1 MALIEV
7 KYFNS
12 FTLKKSIDSN
22 DQPQWWG
29 SRGIPD
35 TVGGWGGVAPV
46 PADPTEVFPDPN
58 NQLNWAIEEA
68 RIRGGYNNTATSLG
82 AKAYLVEDEPQG
94 SIRGNAMIYS
104 GIFNSR
110 TGVNNTNQ
118 FPVGSEITKATD
130 PADGSIQRLYAE
142 DTNLIIFSEKKV
154 SRALIDKDAIYT
166 AEGGGVPVSQL
177 RLVIGQIVPY
187 AGNFGIADNPESF
200 AVYGYRKY
208 FVDKNR
214 NAVLRLSMDGITEIS
229 NYGMIDW
236 FRDNLSTVDSTSFGA
251 GKIVGG
257 WDIYTK
263 QYTLSLQQNIANP
276 DMVYNTLQFDES
288 INGWPSFYTYKP
300 RWMFSLANRFY
311 SVSTSSGTND
321 DVWVHNSQSAD
332 RANFYGAQ
340 GKSTITFVANPAVDR
355 SKVFKTIN
363 YEGSNGWEVTS
374 FVSDITGVD
383 SFELDSSGA
392 PVWLLP
398 PKLRDS
404 TNRIFSY
411 YEGEYIIDPQQGS
424 ATFGDAIY
432 RDGYQIVFGDDDP
445 PYNREYAGFV
455 RKENKYYANLVNS
468 SITSQS
474 QPGEVRFGPEMTGI
488 KAYYCTIT
496 IQNDEYTNPGGMK
509 ELFAVNT
516 GFVISS

>member
-12 FTLKKSIDSN
+12 FTLRKSLDSD

-35 TVGGWGGVAPV
+35 TVGGWGGIAP
-46 PADPTEVFPDPN
+46 DPGDPSEVFPPTN
-58 NQLNWAIEEA
+58 PLNWAIEEA

-82 AKAYLVEDEPQG
+82 AKAYLVEEEPEG

-251 GKIVGG
+251 GRIVGG

-276 DMVYNTLQFDES
+276 DMIYNTLQFDES

-311 SVSTSSGTND
+311 SVNSQLAQND
-321 DVWVHNSQSAD
+321 SVWVHNSQSAN
-332 RANFYGAQ
+332 RANFYGIQ
-340 GKSTITFVANPAVDR
+340 GKSNITFVANPAVDR
-355 SKVFKTIN
+355 SKVFKTVN
-363 YEGSNGWEVTS
+363 YEGSNGWEVTA

-383 SFELDSSGA
+383 SFELDGGGQ
-392 PVWLLP
+392 PIWLLP
-398 PKLRDS
+398 PQLRDT
-404 TNRIFSY
+404 TNPIYSY
-411 YEGEYIIDPQQGS
+411 YEGEYIIDPVQANPS
-424 ATFGDAIY
+424 FGQPVYKPDY
-432 RDGYQIVFGDDDP
+432 LTVFGDDDP
-445 PYNREYAGFV
+445 PYNREYSGFV
-455 RKENKYYANLVNS
+455 RKENKYYANLVNNS
-468 SITSQS
+468 AGQT
-474 QPGEVRFGPEMTGI
+474 QPGEVRFGADMTGI

-496 IQNDEYTNPGGMK
+496 IENDDYTNPGGMK

-516 GFVISS
+516 DFVISS